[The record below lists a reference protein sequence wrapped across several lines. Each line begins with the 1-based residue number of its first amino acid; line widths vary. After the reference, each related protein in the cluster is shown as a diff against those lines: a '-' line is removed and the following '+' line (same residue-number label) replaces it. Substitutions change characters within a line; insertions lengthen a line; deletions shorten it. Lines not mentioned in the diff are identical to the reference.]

1 MTISGVDGGRL
12 VLDTSAYSQMRRGH
26 AAVLDAVA
34 AATVVLLPTVVLGE
48 LEGGFALGAR
58 REENRRELA
67 EFLDEPFVDVMP
79 LTAAVAHRYGSLYAR
94 LRRAGTP
101 IPTNDLWIAAATFE
115 SGGELLTFDHHFR
128 QVESLACRLL
138 R

>member
-1 MTISGVDGGRL
+1 MTTSGVDGGRL

-26 AAVLDAVA
+26 GEVLDAVA
-34 AATVVLLPTVVLGE
+34 AATLVLVPAVVLGE

-58 REENRRELA
+58 RAENRRELA
-67 EFLDEPFVDVMP
+67 ELLDEPFVDVMP
-79 LTAAVAHRYGSLYAR
+79 LTAAVARRYGSIYAR

-115 SGGELLTFDHHFR
+115 SGAKLLTFDRHFGR
-128 QVESLACRLL
+128 VEGLDCQLL
-138 R
+138 S